1 LRIYGAKRV
10 PAHHAAA
17 RAFSPAGHYFLRRHP
32 MKKLLIGVCA
42 LSFAGALAPVAASA
56 ATVTTKVIVKHP
68 HPHCRTVR
76 TTAWHNHHK
85 VVTVRKICR

>member
-1 LRIYGAKRV
+1 
-10 PAHHAAA
+10 
-17 RAFSPAGHYFLRRHP
+17 

-42 LSFAGALAPVAASA
+42 LSFAGAFAPGVASA
-56 ATVTTKVIVKHP
+56 RTVEKIIIKHP

-85 VVTVRKICR
+85 VVTVRKVCH